1 MKIMTVD
8 DSSTMRMIILF
19 KKDLEKICINVLEA
33 ENGKDALEQLEKHPD
48 IKLLFLDWNMPVM
61 NGEEVV
67 NNMVANGSIKKTK
80 IVMATTEGEKSKVVK
95 MIKLGTKGYL
105 VKPFQ
110 PAKVIDIMKKLL

>member
-8 DSSTMRMIILF
+8 DSMTMRMRFKNII
-19 KKDLEKICINVLEA
+19 KKVYEDAEVLEA
-33 ENGKDALEQLEKHPD
+33 ENGKVALKQLAEHPD
-48 IKLLFLDWNMPVM
+48 IKLIFLDWNMPVM

-67 NNMVANGSIKKTK
+67 HNMVSNGTIKNTK
-80 IVMATTEGEKSKVVK
+80 VVMATTEGEKSKVVQ

-110 PAKVIDIMKKLL
+110 PAKVIDIIKKLL

>member
-8 DSSTMRMIILF
+8 DSSTMRIRFKNII
-19 KKDLEKICINVLEA
+19 KSEYEDIEVLEA
-33 ENGKDALEQLEKHPD
+33 ENGKVALEQLEKHPD

-67 NNMVANGSIKKTK
+67 NHMVANGSIKKTK

>member
-8 DSSTMRMIILF
+8 DSMTMRMRFKNII
-19 KKDLEKICINVLEA
+19 KSQYEDATVLEA
-33 ENGKDALEQLEKHPD
+33 ENGKVALEQIETHPD
-48 IKLLFLDWNMPVM
+48 IALIFLDWNMPIM
-61 NGEEVV
+61 NGEEVIHQ
-67 NNMVANGSIKKTK
+67 MVANGTIKTIKV
-80 IVMATTEGEKSKVVK
+80 VMATTEGEKSKVIQ